1 MSRSK
6 RLMLMPSA
14 AVVVAISL
22 AFGSVAAQDD
32 SETMDPTESMDPME
46 QMEPGLYVRHAWT
59 RESMMVDLAG
69 AAYMVIHNSMD
80 EDDALLG
87 ASSPAAGVVEIHES
101 SMDEDGAM
109 AMMHVEEIP
118 IPAHADAVLE
128 PGGYHIML
136 IDLVEPLTEG
146 TEIELILEFAT
157 AEPQTVIVPVQGM
170 APMGDMDMDD
180 MDHDDMDMDS
190 MDHDDD
196 DMDMDSMDHD
206 DDDMDGDDG

>member
-32 SETMDPTESMDPME
+32 SETMDPMESMDPME
-46 QMEPGLYVRHAWT
+46 QMEPGLSVRHAWT

-69 AAYMVIHNSMD
+69 AAYMVIHNNSD
-80 EDDALLG
+80 ADDALLG

-101 SMDEDGAM
+101 SMDAEGAM

-118 IPAHADAVLE
+118 LPAHADAVLE
-128 PGGYHIML
+128 PGGFHIML

-170 APMGDMDMDD
+170 APMGEMDMDMDD
-180 MDHDDMDMDS
+180 MDG
-190 MDHDDD
+190 
-196 DMDMDSMDHD
+196 
-206 DDDMDGDDG
+206 DMDGDDD

>member
-146 TEIELILEFAT
+146 TEIELVLEFAT
-157 AEPQTVIVPVQGM
+157 AEPQTVMVPVQGM

-180 MDHDDMDMDS
+180 DHDMD
-190 MDHDDD
+190 DDD
-196 DMDMDSMDHD
+196 DMDMDDMDDGGMDD
-206 DDDMDGDDG
+206 DDDMDGDDD

>member
-32 SETMDPTESMDPME
+32 SETMDPTESMEPTDSME
-46 QMEPGLYVRHAWT
+46 QMEPGLFVRDAWT
-59 RESMMVDLAG
+59 RESMMIDLAG

-80 EDDALLG
+80 EDDTLLG

-101 SMDEDGAM
+101 SMDAEGAM

-118 IPAHADAVLE
+118 LPAHADAVLE

-146 TEIELILEFAT
+146 AEIELVLEFAT
-157 AEPQTVIVPVQGM
+157 AEPQTVMVPVQGM
-170 APMGDMDMDD
+170 APMGEMDMDMDGDHDDMDDMDMDD
-180 MDHDDMDMDS
+180 MD
-190 MDHDDD
+190 
-196 DMDMDSMDHD
+196 D
-206 DDDMDGDDG
+206 DDDMDGEDD

>member
-22 AFGSVAAQDD
+22 AFGSVAAQED
-32 SETMDPTESMDPME
+32 SETMDPVESMEPME
-46 QMEPGLYVRHAWT
+46 QMEPGLFVRDAWT

-69 AAYMVIHNSMD
+69 AAYMVIHNNTD
-80 EDDALLG
+80 DDDALLG
-87 ASSPAAGVVEIHES
+87 ASSPAAGIVEIHES
-101 SMDEDGAM
+101 SMDADGVM

-136 IDLVEPLTEG
+136 IDLVESLTEG
-146 TEIELILEFAT
+146 TEIELVLEFAT
-157 AEPQTVIVPVQGM
+157 AEPQTVMVPVQAM
-170 APMGDMDMDD
+170 APMGDMGDDDDIELDD
-180 MDHDDMDMDS
+180 MDGGGMD
-190 MDHDDD
+190 
-196 DMDMDSMDHD
+196 D
-206 DDDMDGDDG
+206 DDDMDGDDD

>member
-14 AVVVAISL
+14 AVAVAVSL

-32 SETMDPTESMDPME
+32 SETMDPVESMEPME
-46 QMEPGLYVRHAWT
+46 QMEPGLFVRDAWT

-69 AAYMVIHNSMD
+69 AAYMVIHNNTD
-80 EDDALLG
+80 DDDALLG
-87 ASSPAAGVVEIHES
+87 ASSPAAGIVEIHES
-101 SMDEDGAM
+101 SMDADGVM

-136 IDLVEPLTEG
+136 IDLAEPLTEG
-146 TEIELILEFAT
+146 TEIELVLEFAT
-157 AEPQTVIVPVQGM
+157 AEPQTVMVPVQAM
-170 APMGDMDMDD
+170 APMGDMD
-180 MDHDDMDMDS
+180 
-190 MDHDDD
+190 DDD
-196 DMDMDSMDHD
+196 DMDMDDMDGGGMDD
-206 DDDMDGDDG
+206 DDDMDGDDD

>member
-32 SETMDPTESMDPME
+32 SETMEPMESMEPME
-46 QMEPGLYVRHAWT
+46 QMEPGLSVRHAWT

-87 ASSPAAGVVEIHES
+87 VSSPAAGVVEIHES
-101 SMDEDGAM
+101 SMDADGAM

-118 IPAHADAVLE
+118 LPAHADAVLE

-146 TEIELILEFAT
+146 TEIELVLEFAT
-157 AEPQTVIVPVQGM
+157 AEPQTVMVPVQGM
-170 APMGDMDMDD
+170 APMSEMDMDMDGDHDGMDDMDGEMDDMDMDD
-180 MDHDDMDMDS
+180 MD
-190 MDHDDD
+190 
-196 DMDMDSMDHD
+196 D
-206 DDDMDGDDG
+206 DDDMDGDDD